1 MGIVHIHSSPPHHP
15 PSLLSLRV
23 GLVPSIYPL
32 VCASSLSSSYISV
45 PTSYVFC
52 VLVLIVSS
60 AHRFIV
66 FLHLNPLRL
75 PVCCCCLAH
84 PWACILLTNN
94 ILLSRILTMVPRIPL
109 TLGTQTNQ
117 PHSCPF

>member
-1 MGIVHIHSSPPHHP
+1 MDIFIQ
-15 PSLLSLRV
+15 SLRIIIPPCCLYV
-23 GLVPSIYPL
+23 LAWFLPSTHSCVPR
-32 VCASSLSSSYISV
+32 LSSSYISV

-66 FLHLNPLRL
+66 FLRFNPLRL

-109 TLGTQTNQ
+109 TPSTQTNQ
-117 PHSCPF
+117 PHSCSF